1 MTAVEYRIMMHLPP
15 TTDVNPRTDET
26 TLEPALVR
34 LGLIVRGG
42 RGRELTEEGR
52 QVVLAA

>member
-1 MTAVEYRIMMHLPP
+1 MTSVEYRIMMHLPP
-15 TTDVNPRTDET
+15 TADVNPRTDET